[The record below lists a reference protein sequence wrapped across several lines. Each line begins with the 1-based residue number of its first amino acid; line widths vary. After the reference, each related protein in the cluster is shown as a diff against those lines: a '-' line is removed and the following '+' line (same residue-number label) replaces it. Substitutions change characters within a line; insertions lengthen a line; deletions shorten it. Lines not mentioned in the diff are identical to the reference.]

1 MTEPAQAS
9 RPAAAQVRRRRPR
22 WVFYLAMLGPGLIA
36 ANAGNDAGGITTY
49 ANAGSEFVYS
59 TLFVMVLVTVGLVVV
74 QEMSARLG
82 AYTGEGLM
90 SLIREQFPLRLA
102 TFAVVAL
109 VVANVGLVVSEFAG
123 IGAAFELFGVS
134 RYVSVPISAVLIF
147 GVVVFG
153 SYRYAERVFLLLS
166 FAFVAYPISA
176 VLAHPDWHEVAANLV
191 WPHFVHSKAY
201 LLVVV
206 ALIGTTITPY
216 MQLYQAA
223 AVADRGVDPDEYPAT
238 RFDSISGSIF
248 ANFVSISI
256 IIATAATIGI
266 TDPGVL
272 NSASEAAKAL
282 VPVAGAHAE
291 ALFGIGLLG
300 ASALAAAVVPLSTA
314 YAVAEAVGVERSV
327 SRRFREAP
335 LFLGLFTGLIVVGAG
350 VALHPRQL
358 DLPVAVDAGPQRA
371 HRADRVDVPAHPG
384 QPPVGAGRRG
394 QRSSL
399 PHRGPRVRRGHR
411 GAGDGGRGADR
422 RRLVRDLIR
431 RPMHH
436 PGHDWAARSVGP
448 PSFWAGGS
456 SWSAPR
462 RSSVGALGRVR
473 WYVPFGP
480 VRIHDPG
487 PGPGPTPARRTAWSW
502 SAPVWP
508 V

>member
-1 MTEPAQAS
+1 MTEPAVPGPDHGTVTPPPAATS
-9 RPAAAQVRRRRPR
+9 PRPAAPPDVPSDVPTDLSAAAPTAETSGVARRSAPSRVRRRRPR
-22 WVFYLAMLGPGLIA
+22 WIIYLAMLGPGLIA

-49 ANAGSEFVYS
+49 ANAGAQFVYS

-102 TFAVVAL
+102 TFAVIAL

-147 GVVVFG
+147 AVVVFG

-176 VLAHPDWHEVAANLV
+176 VLAHPDWHQVAANLV
-191 WPHFVHSKAY
+191 WPHFVHSRAY

-238 RFDSISGSIF
+238 RFDSVTGSIF
-248 ANFVSISI
+248 ANFVSITI

-272 NSASEAAKAL
+272 SSASEAAKAL
-282 VPVAGAHAE
+282 VPVAGVHAK

-350 VALHPRQL
+350 VAL
-358 DLPVAVDAGPQRA
+358 LPGNLIYLLLSMQVLNGIIAPIVLTFLLILANRRSVLGDAANGARFRVVALVCVVVIAVLAVAVVVQT
-371 HRADRVDVPAHPG
+371 V
-384 QPPVGAGRRG
+384 
-394 QRSSL
+394 
-399 PHRGPRVRRGHR
+399 
-411 GAGDGGRGADR
+411 
-422 RRLVRDLIR
+422 
-431 RPMHH
+431 
-436 PGHDWAARSVGP
+436 
-448 PSFWAGGS
+448 
-456 SWSAPR
+456 
-462 RSSVGALGRVR
+462 LGWLGV
-473 WYVPFGP
+473 
-480 VRIHDPG
+480 
-487 PGPGPTPARRTAWSW
+487 
-502 SAPVWP
+502 
-508 V
+508 

>member
-1 MTEPAQAS
+1 VTEPGSSTAGPGSPA
-9 RPAAAQVRRRRPR
+9 PEAAAPAPPPVSRARRRRPR
-22 WVFYLAMLGPGLIA
+22 WVIYLAMLGPGLIA

-49 ANAGSEFVYS
+49 ANAGAEFVYS

-147 GVVVFG
+147 CVVVFG

-166 FAFVAYPISA
+166 FAFIAYPISA
-176 VLAHPDWHEVAANLV
+176 VLAHPDWHEVGANLV

-238 RFDSISGSIF
+238 RFDSVSGSIF

-256 IIATAATIGI
+256 IIATAATIGV

-350 VALHPRQL
+350 VAL
-358 DLPVAVDAGPQRA
+358 LPGNLIYLLLSMQVLNGIIAPIVLTFLLILANRRSVLGDAA
-371 HRADRVDVPAHPG
+371 N
-384 QPPVGAGRRG
+384 
-394 QRSSL
+394 
-399 PHRGPRVRRGHR
+399 GPRFRIV
-411 GAGDGGRGADR
+411 A
-422 RRLVRDLIR
+422 LVCVVVIAVL
-431 RPMHH
+431 
-436 PGHDWAARSVGP
+436 ATAVVVQTVVG
-448 PSFWAGGS
+448 W
-456 SWSAPR
+456 
-462 RSSVGALGRVR
+462 LG
-473 WYVPFGP
+473 
-480 VRIHDPG
+480 I
-487 PGPGPTPARRTAWSW
+487 
-502 SAPVWP
+502 
-508 V
+508 